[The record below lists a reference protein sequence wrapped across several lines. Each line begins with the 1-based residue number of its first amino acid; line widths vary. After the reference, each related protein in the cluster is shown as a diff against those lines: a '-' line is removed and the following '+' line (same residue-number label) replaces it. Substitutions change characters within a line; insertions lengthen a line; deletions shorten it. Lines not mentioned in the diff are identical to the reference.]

1 MAIIQEKIRCRSWK
15 TPLRILVLII
25 ALVCATGC
33 TNPDSS
39 GRNLSMTPHENI
51 TVTDS
56 LGNTLTFVTPPSRI
70 ICQNTR
76 AVELFIALGAA
87 DRLVGVTDQTMNN
100 PLFGDKIPHAESIGN
115 WLTPSSEKILELQ
128 PDLFIS
134 YLTSRPKNLD
144 QLQET
149 GITVMYIDS
158 YVLPKLPEDSRRIGK
173 ITGTEKRAG
182 QYAGFIE
189 GYLELIEA
197 RLDDVPPGSG
207 PRIYLELYSDYSAQ
221 GNNTQGDAIIG
232 LLHARNI
239 AKDLSTPSTR
249 VSPEW
254 IVEQDPDV
262 IVKFASSPQTGNPP
276 LEEVRKNIVN
286 RTGFSGLAAVRNN
299 RVYVLNGDAVS
310 SPRGIAGTLY
320 LARALYPDRFKDIE
334 PDSVLREYAETF
346 LPGSDRIAT
355 FYPPLPSQGRDQ

>member
-1 MAIIQEKIRCRSWK
+1 MEKTLKRNGKESSETLFWM
-15 TPLRILVLII
+15 LVLII
-25 ALVCATGC
+25 AIATTAGC
-33 TNPDSS
+33 TSLDSH
-39 GRNLSMTPHENI
+39 GHPPPAPAHDDI

-56 LGNTLTFVTPPSRI
+56 LGNALTFETPPVRI

-76 AVELFIALGAA
+76 AVELFIALGAE
-87 DRLVGVTDQTMNN
+87 DSLVGVTDQTMNN
-100 PLFGDKIPHAESIGN
+100 PLFSDKIPNAQSIGN
-115 WLTPSSEKILELQ
+115 WVTPDSEKILELR
-128 PDLFIS
+128 PDLFVS

-144 QLQET
+144 KIQEA
-149 GITVMYIDS
+149 GIPVMYIDS
-158 YVLPKLPEDSRRIGK
+158 YILPKLPEDARRIGK
-173 ITGTEKRAG
+173 ITGTEERAG

-189 GYLELIEA
+189 KYLELIGS
-197 RLDDVPPGSG
+197 RLDDIPPGSG

-239 AKDLSTPSTR
+239 AKDLSAPSTR

-254 IVEQDPDV
+254 IVEQDPDI

-276 LEEVRKNIVN
+276 LNKVRQDIVN
-286 RTGFSGLAAVRNN
+286 RTGFAELSAVRNN
-299 RVYVLNGDAVS
+299 RVYVLNGDVVS

-320 LARALYPDRFKDIE
+320 LAKALYPERFEDIN
-334 PDSVLREYAETF
+334 PDAILREYAETF

-355 FYPPLPSQGRDQ
+355 FYPPLPSDSN